1 MFTKHATLALAAIGT
16 QAIRLSTVAHVDA
29 EAEAEYRY
37 AKTGLGMP
45 WPWGPGLA
53 QTDAETKDDFMDW
66 MAQVDAEADA
76 EIIWCFYMQDE
87 DPEC

>member
-37 AKTGLGMP
+37 GKGPYMP

-53 QTDAETKDDFMDW
+53 Q
-66 MAQVDAEADA
+66 VDAEAEFYIDA
-76 EIIWCFYMQDE
+76 ETIRCFFNPE
-87 DPEC
+87 DC